1 MTIKEVA
8 TELGINERTVRY
20 WISRNT
26 HLGPFFQ
33 LRGGKQFV
41 YKRDFNKFARFYK

>member
-1 MTIKEVA
+1 MNIKDVA

-20 WISRNT
+20 WITRGT
-26 HLGPFFQ
+26 HLGPFFE
-33 LRGGKQFV
+33 RRDSGFFV